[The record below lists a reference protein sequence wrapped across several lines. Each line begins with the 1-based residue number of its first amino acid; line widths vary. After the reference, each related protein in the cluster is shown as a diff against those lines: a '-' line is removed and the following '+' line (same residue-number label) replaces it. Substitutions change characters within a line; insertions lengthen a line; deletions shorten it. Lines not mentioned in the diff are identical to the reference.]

1 MVVSNEMVQEKKG
14 NSAGKKYIVSR
25 HPATVRWL
33 EGSLAHTDGV
43 FAELP
48 LSLLQP
54 GDRVYGN
61 LTAHLIAAVCARG
74 CSYYHVMLH
83 LPLELR
89 GKELNDDLLQD
100 IRPEIVRIEATIVA
114 NDSGIPTLAG
124 QPT

>member
-1 MVVSNEMVQEKKG
+1 MVVNDKMMPVTQPDDM
-14 NSAGKKYIVSR
+14 GKQYIVSR

-33 EGSLAHTDGV
+33 ERALTHTDGV

-89 GKELNDDLLQD
+89 GKELNDELLQD
-100 IRPEIVRIEATIVA
+100 IRPEIVRIEATIMA
-114 NDSGIPTLAG
+114 NDTGIPSH
-124 QPT
+124 